1 MIKNTKICNSK
12 KVITDCN
19 SSYES
24 MAKESNWILK
34 QIKSVTYADEK
45 NNNLANI
52 ISLYQQIAL
61 FYQILVEY
69 ENIYIYFVSKI
80 NLIGLLNMI
89 IIKRV

>member
-12 KVITDCN
+12 KVITDCK

-24 MAKESNWILK
+24 VAKENHWILK